1 MSDRVSCAY
10 RRGNVQEE
18 TTIEPN
24 PVCPNCFTEKVGPYC
39 TQCGQDARDYRRAF
53 PSIFS
58 NVLEESFHF
67 DGRFVNTLKLLILK
81 PGELS
86 REFSLNRRARY
97 VPAVRLYLF
106 TSLLFFFVF
115 AFSAGSRSETARVV
129 DVDLSTVTTQT
140 DTRPLNRYLDAEYR
154 AKVALIEARKGGAA
168 RLILLQWAALIKSD
182 DELKDSGLTGVL
194 LPLVIDALVSP
205 KRTFEVLLDNVA
217 IAIFVFLPLY
227 ALVLKLFYLGVG
239 RRYYIEHLVF
249 SMHLHSV
256 GFIVFTALSCLA
268 LINTQGDSPDAV
280 SLWLPTGLV
289 LAYFVYHYLALIRY
303 YRQSWLKTSIKF
315 AALTVVYGILLG
327 VTMFS
332 TAAFT
337 LTTL

>member
-1 MSDRVSCAY
+1 M
-10 RRGNVQEE
+10 
-18 TTIEPN
+18 EPN

-53 PSIFS
+53 PSIFA

-67 DGRFVNTLKLLILK
+67 DGRFANTLKLLLLK

-115 AFSAGSRSETARVV
+115 ALNAGSRAESARVI
-129 DVDLSTVTTQT
+129 DIDLPDATAQT
-140 DTRPLNRYLDAEYR
+140 DTHALNRYLDSEYQ
-154 AKVALIEARKGGAA
+154 AKVALIEARKGSFG
-168 RLILLQWAALIKSD
+168 RVMLLQWAVLLESD
-182 DELKDSGLTGVL
+182 SELNDSDVTRLL
-194 LPLVIDALVSP
+194 LPLVVDALVSP
-205 KRTFEVLLDNVA
+205 KRTFDVLIDNIA

-227 ALVLKLFYLGVG
+227 ALVLKLFYLGVN
-239 RRYYIEHLVF
+239 RRYYIEHFVF
-249 SMHLHSV
+249 AMHLHSV
-256 GFIVFTALSCLA
+256 GFIVFTALACIAFVSRQGNSPTADLA
-268 LINTQGDSPDAV
+268 
-280 SLWLPTGLV
+280 WLQTGLV
-289 LAYFVYHYLALIRY
+289 IAYFGYHYLSLLRY
-303 YRQSWLKTSIKF
+303 YGQSWFKTSIKF
-315 AALTVVYGILLG
+315 TVLTAVYGVLLG
-327 VTMFS
+327 ATMFS

>member
-1 MSDRVSCAY
+1 MKGYGFGFGHRRV
-10 RRGNVQEE
+10 GNQGSED
-18 TTIEPN
+18 
-24 PVCPNCFTEKVGPYC
+24 G
-39 TQCGQDARDYRRAF
+39 
-53 PSIFS
+53 
-58 NVLEESFHF
+58 F
-67 DGRFVNTLKLLILK
+67 DLILGQGAGEFL
-81 PGELS
+81 GELAIGND
-86 REFSLNRRARY
+86 FDRRDA
-97 VPAVRLYLF
+97 LDLEGCGE
-106 TSLLFFFVF
+106 LL
-115 AFSAGSRSETARVV
+115 VV
-129 DVDLSTVTTQT
+129 VNVDLSNVKTQT
-140 DTRPLNRYLDAEYR
+140 DTRPLHLYLDAEYR
-154 AKVALIEARKGGAA
+154 AKVALIEARKGGIG

-217 IAIFVFLPLY
+217 IAIFVFLPVY

-315 AALTVVYGILLG
+315 AALTAVYGILLG

>member
-1 MSDRVSCAY
+1 M
-10 RRGNVQEE
+10 
-18 TTIEPN
+18 
-24 PVCPNCFTEKVGPYC
+24 
-39 TQCGQDARDYRRAF
+39 
-53 PSIFS
+53 
-58 NVLEESFHF
+58 LEESFHF

-129 DVDLSTVTTQT
+129 DVDLSAVTTQT
-140 DTRPLNRYLDAEYR
+140 DTRPLNLYLDAEYR
-154 AKVALIEARKGGAA
+154 AKVALIEARKSGVG
-168 RLILLQWAALIKSD
+168 RLILLQWAALVESD
-182 DELKDSGLTGVL
+182 DELNESGLTAVL

-217 IAIFVFLPLY
+217 IAIFILLPLY

-256 GFIVFTALSCLA
+256 GFIVLTALSCLA
-268 LINTQGDSPDAV
+268 LINTRGDNPATG
-280 SLWLPTGLV
+280 SLWLQTGLV
-289 LAYFVYHYLALIRY
+289 LAYFVYHYLALMRY
-303 YRQSWLKTSIKF
+303 YDQSWMKTSIKF
-315 AALTVVYGILLG
+315 ATLTTVYGVLLG
-327 VTMFS
+327 LTMFS